1 MVAGVAEGLSRHFDI
16 DPIIIRVLF
25 AVLTFFGGAG
35 LCLYLIAWATI
46 PEEGN
51 YHSGVS
57 SILRRDPDRVMIA
70 GLSVAGAIGA
80 ITFFATIGWNS
91 PNPWGVITIG
101 LLALGAIFLL
111 SRRAEKRPGHAGWQ
125 PPAPWPTT
133 DSTDTTGPSVPAPGA
148 AATAA
153 PFTAAST
160 TPPVAEPISPAPAAP
175 EAPEQTEPPRAWWQR
190 DEPAAPAPPPPP
202 PVPYRP
208 VTPPPPRPPKKP
220 RSHLFALTMAVI
232 AIALGGLWLLDA
244 TVIDDMQPSIYPGT
258 VLVITAVA
266 LLISTWYGRSRL
278 LILLGLF
285 ASMATAATVALG
297 PGPIGEQIQRPT
309 SVAALDSE
317 YEHGTGRL
325 VLDLSRLSDPD
336 KLDGQ
341 QVRVESR
348 IGQIEVIV
356 PSSISVQIDAQV
368 DVGEI
373 SGPPRRLIDQSG
385 DPEESVS
392 LSSAGPSSSPDL
404 YLDLDLKLGEILI
417 TTYDCGDPGPFQTR
431 YELPTTSTQGGSDAA
446 PACD

>member
-80 ITFFATIGWNS
+80 ITFFTTIGWNS

-101 LLALGAIFLL
+101 VLALGAIFLL

-125 PPAPWPTT
+125 PPEPWPTT
-133 DSTDTTGPSVPAPGA
+133 DTTGAPAPAPGA
-148 AATAA
+148 APTTAA
-153 PFTAAST
+153 FTAAST
-160 TPPVAEPISPAPAAP
+160 PPPVAPPISPASAAP
-175 EAPEQTEPPRAWWQR
+175 EAPTQPEPPRAWWQR
-190 DEPAAPAPPPPP
+190 DEPVAPTPPPPP
-202 PVPYRP
+202 PAVPYRP
-208 VTPPPPRPPKKP
+208 VAPPPATPPKRP

-244 TVIDDMQPSIYPGT
+244 TVVDDMQPSIYPGT

-278 LILLGLF
+278 LILLGLI
-285 ASMATAATVALG
+285 ASMATAVTVALG
-297 PGPIGEQIQRPT
+297 PGPVGEQIQRPT

-317 YEHGTGRL
+317 YEHGTGRM

-336 KLDGQ
+336 NLDGQ

-385 DPEESVS
+385 DAEESVS
-392 LSSAGPSSSPDL
+392 LSSAGVSGSPDL
-404 YLDLDLKLGEILI
+404 YLDLDLNLGEILI
-417 TTYDCGDPGPFQTR
+417 TTYDCGDAGPFQSR
-431 YELPTTSTQGGSDAA
+431 YELPTTSTQGAFDAA